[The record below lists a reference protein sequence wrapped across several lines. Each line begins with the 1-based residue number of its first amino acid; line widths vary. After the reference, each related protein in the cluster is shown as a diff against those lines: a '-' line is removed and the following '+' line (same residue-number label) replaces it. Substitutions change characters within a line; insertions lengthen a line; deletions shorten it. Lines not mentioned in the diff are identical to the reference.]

1 MNKIFFSFVIL
12 IFACL
17 ASPAQ
22 KLLTADSAA
31 AIALKNNFDIRIAR
45 TTADI
50 SKRNNTAGNA
60 GMLPEAGITATDAY
74 SLGHVYQHYSD
85 GTSTVNPNA
94 NSNSLSAGIALNWT
108 LFDGGKMFVTK
119 RKLNEIEALGEIQ
132 FRDQVM
138 QTLYDVYAGYFN
150 VVKQKEQL
158 QAIREVIRYN
168 QERVDLLQA
177 SFNAGLAPKT
187 DLLQAKIDLN
197 VYQENS
203 ISQQAVILAARRQ
216 LNQLLSRDP
225 EEPFEV
231 IDSIVLDYHPDKK
244 ELAQKLFSTNPL
256 VLSTQKQVEVAR
268 LGVSEFKALQLPS
281 VNFSA
286 GYDFLHSDNAT
297 GTVRMNDSYGPQVGA
312 TLSFPIYRAGNIR
325 RQIAIA
331 RLQLE
336 SARVTFESSKLQ
348 VNTQLQLALTEFDNQ
363 LQLLQIEKNNY
374 ALAKENLTISIQ
386 RLRLGQTTALEVR
399 QAQESY
405 QQSLTRLTDFG
416 YAAKIAEIKLK
427 QLMAAL

>member
-1 MNKIFFSFVIL
+1 MKSVLLSFVIL
-12 IFACL
+12 IFACI

-74 SLGHVYQHYSD
+74 SLGRVSQHYSD
-85 GTSTVNPNA
+85 GTSVVNPNA

-119 RKLNEIEALGEIQ
+119 RKLNEIEVLGEIQ
-132 FRDQVM
+132 FRNQVM

-158 QAIREVIRYN
+158 QAIREVIRFN

-197 VYQENS
+197 VYQENA
-203 ISQQAVILAARRQ
+203 ISQLAVILAARRQ
-216 LNQLLSRDP
+216 LNQLLSRNS
-225 EEPFEV
+225 EYPFEV
-231 IDSIVLDYHPDKK
+231 IDTIILDYHPDKK

-268 LGVSEFKALQLPS
+268 LGVNEFKALQLPS

-286 GYDFLHSDNAT
+286 GYDVLHSDIAT
-297 GTVRMNDSYGPQVGA
+297 GTIRMNDSYGPQAGA
-312 TLSFPIYRAGNIR
+312 TLSIPLYQAGNIR

-348 VNTQLQLALTEFDNQ
+348 VNTQLQIALTEFDNQ
-363 LQLLQIEKNNY
+363 LQLLQIEKDNF
-374 ALAKENLTISIQ
+374 ALARENLTISIQ

-399 QAQESY
+399 QAQESF

-416 YAAKIAEIKLK
+416 YASKVAEIKLK